1 MKKTLA
7 LLLALTLMLGAA
19 LPALAATDAAT
30 RLVYQDNGDGTC
42 TVTGYNRFDETDLAV
57 PKTLGGLTVTSIG
70 PRAFKDKTQLAVVSL
85 PETVTT
91 VGSYA
96 FNGCSGL
103 TSIILGG
110 GVKTVGSYAFN
121 LCRRLTSVN
130 LRNCET
136 VGEFAFYGCTA
147 LKSVSGAALKTVG
160 RRAFSSCE
168 SLTSLT
174 FPDSLTSIGEYAFAD
189 CAALTAVRFPAAL
202 TALGDSSFAGCLAL
216 ESVTFPTYGNL
227 AVGNYAFENCTALK
241 EVTLT
246 PAVVSIGRYAFAL
259 RAPKE
264 TEFSHDITLNSRG
277 CDAAITYG
285 LLYNVPVY
293 ADGVNVSDGYGDAN
307 GDGTLTT
314 ADARALLNVAA
325 GIEPPYTDQ
334 RADLCDMNRN
344 GQIDIGDVSLLL
356 RRIIGV

>member
-19 LPALAATDAAT
+19 LPALAATDPAT

-57 PKTLGGLTVTSIG
+57 PKKLGGLTVTAIG
-70 PRAFKDKTQLAVVSL
+70 PRAFKDKTQLSVVSL
-85 PETVTT
+85 PETVTA

-103 TSIILGG
+103 TSIILGS
-110 GVKTVGSYAFN
+110 GVKTIGSYAFN
-121 LCRRLTSVN
+121 LCRKLASVN
-130 LRNCET
+130 LRNCEE

-147 LKSVSGAALKTVG
+147 LKTVIGAAVKTIG

-168 SLTSLT
+168 NLTSLT
-174 FPDSLTSIGEYAFAD
+174 FPDTLTAIGEYAFAD
-189 CAALTAVRFPAAL
+189 CIALTTVRFPGSL
-202 TALGDSSFAGCLAL
+202 TDLGDSSFAGCLAL

-227 AVGNYAFENCTALK
+227 VIGNYAFENCTSLK
-241 EVTLT
+241 AVTLT
-246 PAVVSIGRYAFAL
+246 PAVLSVGRYAFAL

-264 TEFSHDITLNSRG
+264 TEFSHDITLTSQG
-277 CDAAITYG
+277 CDAAIAYG
-285 LLYNVPVY
+285 LMYNVPVY
-293 ADGVNVSDGYGDAN
+293 EGGTNVSDGYGDAN

-314 ADARALLNVAA
+314 ADARALLNVAS

-344 GQIDIGDVSLLL
+344 GQIDLGDVTLLL
-356 RRIIGV
+356 RRVIGA